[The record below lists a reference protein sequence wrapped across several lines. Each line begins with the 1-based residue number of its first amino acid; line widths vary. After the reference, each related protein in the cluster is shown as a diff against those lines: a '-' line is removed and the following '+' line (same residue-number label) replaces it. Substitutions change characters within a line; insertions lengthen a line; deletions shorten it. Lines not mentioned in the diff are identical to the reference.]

1 MMSGWAAV
9 ILSLLLPLMVA
20 GVPLLLLGVTQVVTL
35 FAIPAAAEVAGFV
48 RWIPSVAL
56 LAMYL
61 AVAVPA
67 LLSVCGIKL

>member
-1 MMSGWAAV
+1 MSGWAAV

-35 FAIPAAAEVAGFV
+35 FAIPAGAELAGFV
-48 RWIPSVAL
+48 RWIPSFAFL
-56 LAMYL
+56 SMYL
-61 AVAVPA
+61 SIAIPA